1 MNALA
6 RQMLYLSL
14 VSGAKITT
22 CCFHGSSM
30 HMRDEMSLLSRALL
44 TSLTFDL
51 DDILNHNLE
60 DIPYFDVDNISL
72 VRQKKNY
79 SLKCY
84 LLNLC

>member
-1 MNALA
+1 
-6 RQMLYLSL
+6 
-14 VSGAKITT
+14 
-22 CCFHGSSM
+22 M

-72 VRQKKNY
+72 VRQKKTIV
-79 SLKCY
+79 
-84 LLNLC
+84 LNVIS